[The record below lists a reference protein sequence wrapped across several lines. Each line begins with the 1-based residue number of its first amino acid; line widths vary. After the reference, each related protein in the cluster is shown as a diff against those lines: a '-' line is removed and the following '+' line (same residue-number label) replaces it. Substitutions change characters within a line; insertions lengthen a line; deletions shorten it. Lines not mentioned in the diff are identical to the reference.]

1 VDLDQ
6 ADKHHQQNPRQKGC
20 YRPRYKNGKRLAQS
34 IFGLSTRIV
43 RLDDDKKNLWS
54 TSDDKKR
61 AMVEELEEEKEEMLD
76 TFGNIVSEGNVSY
89 WSIRRPSGN
98 EFKIS
103 QEIMRKGVE
112 KRKEELDV
120 GIISAKKQC
129 LENLD
134 EDPKKISE
142 DNNRLDR

>member
-1 VDLDQ
+1 
-6 ADKHHQQNPRQKGC
+6 
-20 YRPRYKNGKRLAQS
+20 
-34 IFGLSTRIV
+34 
-43 RLDDDKKNLWS
+43 
-54 TSDDKKR
+54 
-61 AMVEELEEEKEEMLD
+61 M
-76 TFGNIVSEGNVSY
+76 GNIVSEGNVSY

-112 KRKEELDV
+112 KRKEESDV

-134 EDPKKISE
+134 EDPKPKVL
-142 DNNRLDR
+142 NTPTV